1 MGEKDATGR
10 MEQQI
15 LQIAQG
21 NKDAFASFYEE
32 TRTALFAF
40 LLSYLDRQDAEDA
53 LQEAYLAAYRS
64 VGSYRPQGTPMAWL
78 MGIAKNTARRRMREG
93 QRETVLPEESWNR
106 MEAVASGLP
115 SEEQIVLRSLLQR
128 LGADEYRL
136 VVLHSVSGMR
146 FREIAEAL
154 GLPLSTVLSRYHRA
168 MKKLKKAWEEESE
181 HE

>member
-1 MGEKDATGR
+1 MPFR
-10 MEQQI
+10 MPI
-15 LQIAQG
+15 W
-21 NKDAFASFYEE
+21 
-32 TRTALFAF
+32 
-40 LLSYLDRQDAEDA
+40 
-53 LQEAYLAAYRS
+53 AAYRS
-64 VGSYRPQGTPMAWL
+64 AGRYRPQGTPMAWL
-78 MGIAKNTARRRMREG
+78 MGVAKNTARRRMREG

-154 GLPLSTVLSRYHRA
+154 GLPLSTVLSKYHRA